1 MKDFTG
7 FVRGFHHSSAA
18 WYARPEMFERGVTAS
33 MTIGMYHCDGG
44 TMGEF
49 SIKWHALGSRAPT
62 PRLEV
67 FDDAWAALAEFADVL
82 DALKNHDNQKIQPLR
97 MCELLRGLGIKDLT
111 QYTQG
116 QHHEQR

>member
-7 FVRGFHHSSAA
+7 CVRGFHHSSAA
-18 WYARPEMFERGVTAS
+18 WYASSALIERDVKAS
-33 MTIGMYHCDGG
+33 MMIGMYHCDGG

-49 SIKWHALGSRAPT
+49 SIKWYALGERPAS

-67 FDDAWAALAEFADVL
+67 FDDALAALAEFVDVL
-82 DALKNHDNQKIQPLR
+82 DALQNHDNQKIQPLR

-116 QHHEQR
+116 QHYEQR